1 FVLLGTLV
9 RVPYVVLGPGP
20 TFDILGKVND
30 DPVVEVSGHETYES
44 DGELRMV
51 TVSFS
56 DDVTLF
62 GTLGMWLSGRD
73 ALAPREAYF
82 DKGESE
88 EEFQEHSQQL
98 FRRSQSDAVVAALR
112 QLGYP
117 TKVVVNGVVPD
128 TPAADMPDDT
138 YEEGE
143 RIVAVDGTSVDTAQ
157 GVRKALKGHGP
168 GDTVSVTLGATADSH
183 DSPESSDEA
192 QRKVR
197 VTLGEPPNSERS
209 GGFIGIELKEQADV
223 YFDVDISLED

>member
-1 FVLLGTLV
+1 TSHTGAWLSSDTVPCHGVSDSGNSPRSMRERARLSRRGWTVLLSGVLVVVFVLLGTLV

-30 DPVVEVSGHETYES
+30 DPVVEVSGHETYET

-62 GTLGMWLSGRD
+62 GALGMWLSGRD

-112 QLGYP
+112 QL
-117 TKVVVNGVVPD
+117 
-128 TPAADMPDDT
+128 
-138 YEEGE
+138 
-143 RIVAVDGTSVDTAQ
+143 
-157 GVRKALKGHGP
+157 
-168 GDTVSVTLGATADSH
+168 
-183 DSPESSDEA
+183 
-192 QRKVR
+192 
-197 VTLGEPPNSERS
+197 
-209 GGFIGIELKEQADV
+209 
-223 YFDVDISLED
+223 